1 MNKYYATY
9 LYLIPVFVLI
19 QVLILNEILFFN
31 YINPFLY
38 LSLIISLPLKTPK
51 WFILIYAFTLGLLID
66 IFGGSLGF
74 HSTATVFVAFLRQT
88 ISKITIPHNILAD
101 HDQITLSKIGNKS
114 FITFSLVN
122 CPRTPDIEFINIKR
136 EAVVTITLG
145 FSAFNKK
152 RIGLKN
158 IPPPIPTIPEIRPRK
173 EPIKREIKK
182 FNFLT
187 IRLLAS

>member
-31 YINPFLY
+31 YINPYLY

-74 HSTATVFVAFLRQT
+74 HSTATVFIAFLRHT

-114 FITFSLVN
+114 FITFALIIIIIHNCSL
-122 CPRTPDIEFINIKR
+122 FILEHLELNIQILGK
-136 EAVVTITLG
+136 IILSSILTLILLLILEI
-145 FSAFNKK
+145 FRYYKK
-152 RIGLKN
+152 
-158 IPPPIPTIPEIRPRK
+158 
-173 EPIKREIKK
+173 
-182 FNFLT
+182 
-187 IRLLAS
+187 